1 MGILEAAEMDESTK
15 RLYELKA
22 EVIQA
27 AAHPIRLAVL
37 DYLHDGE
44 QCVCDIATHVEAER
58 SNVSRHLALMTKAG
72 LLESRKDGLKVMY
85 SIKCDCIFNFLA
97 CVTDVLREQLEDQSA
112 VLGKLTE

>member
-1 MGILEAAEMDESTK
+1 MDESTK

-37 DYLHDGE
+37 DYLRDGE
-44 QCVCDIATHVEAER
+44 QCVCDIAAHVEAER
-58 SNVSRHLALMTKAG
+58 SNVSRHLAVMTKAG

-85 SIKCDCIFNFLA
+85 SIRCGCILNFLA
-97 CVTDVLREQLEDQSA
+97 CVTDVLREQLEDQNA
-112 VLGKLTE
+112 MLGKLTK